1 MHPAGIK
8 FGLSHGLLEFNGAD
22 VVLSGAFLE
31 SISEMARRKVRRR
44 KRVMGIWDEAVSAG
58 LRKVFVSST
67 APRQEVTPF
76 FTGLD
81 RMIMESLMP
90 IAEKAKM
97 GHRSG
102 KYFVTSNMFF
112 AKFRK
117 DVRSPHMRNEPGAAW
132 RLHFRETYAVIKE
145 FCAEHSPE
153 NLRHAELL
161 ALCQLEGWDRSPN
174 KLTIEDFLV

>member
-8 FGLSHGLLEFNGAD
+8 FGLSHGLLELNGAD

-44 KRVMGIWDEAVSAG
+44 KRAMGSWDEAVSAG

-81 RMIMESLMP
+81 RMIMQSLMP
-90 IAEKAKM
+90 TAEKPKT
-97 GHRSG
+97 GHRIG
-102 KYFVTSNMFF
+102 TYYVTSNMCF

-117 DVRSPHMRNEPGAAW
+117 ADPRPHMR
-132 RLHFRETYAVIKE
+132 H
-145 FCAEHSPE
+145 
-153 NLRHAELL
+153 
-161 ALCQLEGWDRSPN
+161 
-174 KLTIEDFLV
+174 